1 MRRYLPPSA
10 VNDPVS
16 AWGYTRAMMTKRILT
31 ICAVVSAASAAG
43 VAGTSLASAQSYPI
57 PPGAVYSPHPPPY
70 PPGGYSTDY
79 RAPRPMDF
87 DVLEDDDGPNRQSS
101 TALPPPGPVLSP
113 DDPRYGRPM
122 IAPPVYSDR
131 TVPTGPILSPD
142 DPRYGRPAGAPPV
155 YSDRTVPTG
164 PILSPDDPRYGRR
177 DPPPVIYSD
186 RPAGPSEHAYGDN
199 RIPGSG
205 IVYPHED
212 DRALRPPAAIGPPG
226 NVTGSVQQQS
236 PAQGA
241 QPPQGPDGRP
251 MVLSALPPEEQPDAA
266 PVNLPPNL
274 RRQEVRFPTKE
285 PPGTLIVDTPNT
297 HLYYV
302 LGNGR
307 AIRYGVRVGR
317 DGFTW
322 TGVQKISRG
331 RVAGLA
337 SADRDDR
344 APALSAALHGRRSR
358 QSAGRARDVS
368 RQHCLSH
375 PRHQPAFDD
384 RQVRLLGLHRHA
396 ERGRLGPVRSRQG
409 RHQSGRASRWPAAGI
424 DRHRLGRAAARTE
437 RRTTASAIE
446 RPRHPAD
453 RGAAA
458 AAASDGALGLRDD
471 RS

>member
-1 MRRYLPPSA
+1 MRRYLRPSA

-31 ICAVVSAASAAG
+31 ICAVVSAALAAG

-57 PPGAVYSPHPPPY
+57 PPGAVYSPY

-186 RPAGPSEHAYGDN
+186 RPAGPPQQAYGDN
-199 RIPGSG
+199 RVPGSG
-205 IVYPHED
+205 IVYPDED
-212 DRALRPPAAIGPPG
+212 GRGLRPRGAIGAPG
-226 NVTGSVQQQS
+226 NVTGSVQQQ
-236 PAQGA
+236 PPGAQPPGA

-251 MVLSALPPEEQPDAA
+251 VVLSAL
-266 PVNLPPNL
+266 
-274 RRQEVRFPTKE
+274 
-285 PPGTLIVDTPNT
+285 
-297 HLYYV
+297 
-302 LGNGR
+302 
-307 AIRYGVRVGR
+307 
-317 DGFTW
+317 
-322 TGVQKISRG
+322 
-331 RVAGLA
+331 
-337 SADRDDR
+337 
-344 APALSAALHGRRSR
+344 
-358 QSAGRARDVS
+358 
-368 RQHCLSH
+368 
-375 PRHQPAFDD
+375 
-384 RQVRLLGLHRHA
+384 
-396 ERGRLGPVRSRQG
+396 
-409 RHQSGRASRWPAAGI
+409 
-424 DRHRLGRAAARTE
+424 
-437 RRTTASAIE
+437 
-446 RPRHPAD
+446 
-453 RGAAA
+453 
-458 AAASDGALGLRDD
+458 
-471 RS
+471 